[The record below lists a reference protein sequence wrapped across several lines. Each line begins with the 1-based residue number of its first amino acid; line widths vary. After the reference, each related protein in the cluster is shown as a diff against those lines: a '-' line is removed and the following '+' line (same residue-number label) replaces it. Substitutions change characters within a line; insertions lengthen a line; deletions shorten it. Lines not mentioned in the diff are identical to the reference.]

1 MIQAV
6 IFDCDGVLVDSEILA
21 HEVEL
26 RVLAALGLH
35 YDVHEFKARFM
46 GMSDRAFHAALEED
60 GQARLGRS
68 IIDDLALRLAA
79 GYAAAMNTRLAIVPG
94 AAEAVRA
101 VRCAKAVASSST
113 AKGLER
119 KLRKVGLWDDFAP
132 HSYSAEHVE
141 HAKPAPDLFL
151 HAAANLNVA
160 PQHCLVIED
169 SVNGVRA
176 ARAAGMRVWGLMA
189 GAHMD
194 EPARQRLVAAEAER
208 IVENWADAATLFRS
222 VIDAPV
228 RPPD

>member
-1 MIQAV
+1 
-6 IFDCDGVLVDSEILA
+6 VLVDSEILA

-26 RVLAALGLH
+26 GVLADLGLH

-60 GQARLGRS
+60 GLARLGRS
-68 IIDDLALRLAA
+68 IIDELAPRLARGYAVAMDTRLAA
-79 GYAAAMNTRLAIVPG
+79 VPG
-94 AAEAVRA
+94 AHEAVRA
-101 VRCAKAVASSST
+101 VAYAKAVASSST

-119 KLRKVGLWDDFAP
+119 KLRRTELWDDFAP
-132 HSYSAEHVE
+132 YIYSADHVA

-151 HAAANLNVA
+151 HAAAKLNVP

-176 ARAAGMRVWGLMA
+176 AHAAGMPVWGLMA

-194 EPARQRLVAAEAER
+194 EPARQRLIAAEAER
-208 IVENWADAATLFRS
+208 VVENWAEAAALFRAGS
-222 VIDAPV
+222 
-228 RPPD
+228 R

>member
-1 MIQAV
+1 MIHAV

-26 RVLAALGLH
+26 SVLAELGLH

-46 GMSDRAFHAALEED
+46 GMSDRAFHVALEEE
-60 GQARLGRS
+60 GVARLGRS
-68 IIDDLALRLAA
+68 VIDELAPRLAS
-79 GYAAAMNTRLAIVPG
+79 GYAAAMETRLAIVPG
-94 AAEAVRA
+94 AAEAVRS
-101 VRCAKAVASSST
+101 VTCTKAVASSST

-119 KLRKVGLWDDFAP
+119 KLRKVGLWGDFTP
-132 HSYSAEHVE
+132 HVYSADHVE
-141 HAKPAPDLFL
+141 HSKPAPDLFL
-151 HAAANLNVA
+151 HAAAKLDTA

-194 EPARQRLVAAEAER
+194 EPARQQLIAAEVERVVEDWAEVAALLR
-208 IVENWADAATLFRS
+208 GL
-222 VIDAPV
+222 P
-228 RPPD
+228 

>member
-1 MIQAV
+1 MIHAV

-26 RVLAALGLH
+26 KVLAEFGLR

-68 IIDDLALRLAA
+68 IIDELAPRLAA
-79 GYAAAMNTRLAIVPG
+79 GYAVAMNTRLAIVPG
-94 AAEAVRA
+94 ATEAVRA
-101 VRCAKAVASSST
+101 VACAKAVASSST
-113 AKGLER
+113 AAGLER
-119 KLRKVGLWDDFAP
+119 KLRKVGLWDAFAP
-132 HSYSAEHVE
+132 HVYSAEHVE

-151 HAAANLNVA
+151 HAAANLKVA
-160 PQHCLVIED
+160 PQYCLVIED

-194 EPARQRLVAAEAER
+194 EPGRQRLIAAEAER
-208 IVENWADAATLFRS
+208 IVENWAEAAVLFQGMPPRS
-222 VIDAPV
+222 I
-228 RPPD
+228 

>member
-1 MIQAV
+1 MIEAV

-26 RVLAALGLH
+26 GVLAELGLH
-35 YDVHEFKARFM
+35 YDLHEFKARFM

-68 IIDDLALRLAA
+68 IVDELAPRLAA

-94 AAEAVRA
+94 AVEAVRA
-101 VRCAKAVASSST
+101 VACAKAVASSST
-113 AKGLER
+113 TKGLER
-119 KLRKVGLWDDFAP
+119 KLRKVALWDDFAP
-132 HSYSAEHVE
+132 HIYSAEHVE
-141 HAKPAPDLFL
+141 HSKPAPDLFL
-151 HAAANLNVA
+151 HAAANLDVA

-194 EPARQRLVAAEAER
+194 EPARERLIAANAER
-208 IVENWADAATLFRS
+208 IVENWAEAAEMFGEADFSSR
-222 VIDAPV
+222 A
-228 RPPD
+228 

>member
-1 MIQAV
+1 MIHAV

-26 RVLAALGLH
+26 SVLAELGLH

-46 GMSDRAFHAALEED
+46 GMSDRAFHVALEEE
-60 GQARLGRS
+60 GVARLGRS
-68 IIDDLALRLAA
+68 IIDELAPRLAS
-79 GYAAAMNTRLAIVPG
+79 GYAAAMHTRLAIVPG
-94 AAEAVRA
+94 AGEAVRA
-101 VRCAKAVASSST
+101 VTCAKAVASSST

-119 KLRKVGLWDDFAP
+119 KLRKVGLWEDFAP
-132 HSYSAEHVE
+132 HVYSADHVE
-141 HAKPAPDLFL
+141 HSKPAPDLFL
-151 HAAANLNVA
+151 HAAAKLDTA

-194 EPARQRLVAAEAER
+194 EPARQRLIAAEVERVVEDWLEVAA
-208 IVENWADAATLFRS
+208 LFREL
-222 VIDAPV
+222 PEL
-228 RPPD
+228 

>member
-1 MIQAV
+1 MIKAV

-26 RVLAALGLH
+26 GVLAEFGLH
-35 YDVHEFKARFM
+35 YDTHEFKARFM
-46 GMSDRAFHAALEED
+46 GMSDRGFHAALEED

-68 IIDDLALRLAA
+68 IIDELAPRLAA
-79 GYAAAMNTRLAIVPG
+79 GYAAAMNTRLTIVPG

-101 VRCAKAVASSST
+101 VGCAKAVASSST

-119 KLRKVGLWDDFAP
+119 KLRKVALWDDFAP
-132 HSYSAEHVE
+132 HIYSAEHVE

-151 HAAANLNVA
+151 YAAAKLNVA

-194 EPARQRLVAAEAER
+194 EPARERLIGAEVER
-208 IVENWADAATLFRS
+208 IVQDWSEAAALFQT
-222 VIDAPV
+222 
-228 RPPD
+228 

>member
-21 HEVEL
+21 HAVEL
-26 RVLAALGLH
+26 RVLAEFGLH

-60 GQARLGRS
+60 GQAHLGRS
-68 IIDDLALRLAA
+68 IIDELAPRLAT
-79 GYAAAMNTRLAIVPG
+79 GYAAAMNTQLAIVPG
-94 AAEAVRA
+94 AHEAVRA

-113 AKGLER
+113 TKGLER
-119 KLRKVGLWDDFAP
+119 KLRKVGLWDAFAP
-132 HSYSAEHVE
+132 HIYSAEHVE

-151 HAAANLNVA
+151 HTAANLNVT
-160 PQHCLVIED
+160 PRHCLVIED

-176 ARAAGMRVWGLMA
+176 AHAAGMRVWGLMA

-194 EPARQRLVAAEAER
+194 EPARQRLIAAEAER
-208 IVENWADAATLFRS
+208 IIEDWVEAANLFRS
-222 VIDAPV
+222 FIDTPG
-228 RPPD
+228 

>member
-1 MIQAV
+1 MIEAV

-26 RVLAALGLH
+26 GVLAELGLH

-46 GMSDRAFHAALEED
+46 GMSDRAFQSALEED

-68 IIDDLALRLAA
+68 IIDELAPRLAA
-79 GYAAAMNTRLAIVPG
+79 GYAAAMDTRLAIVSG

-101 VRCAKAVASSST
+101 VGCAKAVASSST
-113 AKGLER
+113 TKGLER
-119 KLRKVGLWDDFAP
+119 KLRKVALWDDFAP
-132 HSYSAEHVE
+132 HIYSAEHVE

-194 EPARQRLVAAEAER
+194 EPARERLIAAEAER
-208 IVENWADAATLFRS
+208 ILENWAEAAALFRAHCTS
-222 VIDAPV
+222 TLAC
-228 RPPD
+228 